1 MSGGAVNRRHRRT
14 SIAVTSGK
22 GGVGKTNIVINLAV
36 ALARLRHRV
45 AILDADFGLGN
56 VDVLLG
62 LAPTAHLGSVLAG
75 EATLDEILMD
85 GPSGV
90 KVIPSGSGV
99 RSLTALTAPQ
109 WERLRD
115 ALDELED
122 TVDFLIIDTASGIS
136 DNVIEML
143 GFAERVLV
151 VTAIEPTAVVDAYAV
166 IKLMSAANSLRE
178 IGLLV
183 NNARDATDAE
193 LVFAQLEVAAQR
205 FLHRR
210 LTYYGFIVHDPAVRE
225 AVLMQ
230 RPIVDHLPQ
239 SAASRCFRMLAAR
252 LAGTPPPDNRGL
264 RLVTKPA
271 PLAGPIA
278 GSEAPQCV

>member
-1 MSGGAVNRRHRRT
+1 MSTAVRKRRR
-14 SIAVTSGK
+14 AVVAITSGK

-62 LAPTAHLGSVLAG
+62 LAPTSHLGAVLAG
-75 EATLDEILMD
+75 EAHIDDILVE

-99 RSLTALTAPQ
+99 RSLTALTAAQ
-109 WERLRD
+109 WQRLQD
-115 ALDELED
+115 ALDEVEGS
-122 TVDFLIIDTASGIS
+122 VDFLLVDTASGIS
-136 DNVIEML
+136 DNVIDML
-143 GFAERVLV
+143 AFAERVLV
-151 VTAIEPTAVVDAYAV
+151 VTSIEPTAVVDAYAV
-166 IKLMSAANSLRE
+166 IKLMSSANSLKE

-183 NNARDATDAE
+183 NNARDATDAQ

-210 LTYYGFIVHDPAVRE
+210 LTYYGFIAHDPAIRE

-230 RPIVDHLPQ
+230 RPIVDHRPQ
-239 SAASRCFRMLAAR
+239 SAASRCFRLLAAR
-252 LAGTPPPDNRGL
+252 LSGTPAPDTRSL
-264 RLVTKPA
+264 RLVTKPDSA
-271 PLAGPIA
+271 SGT
-278 GSEAPQCV
+278 EAPQCV

>member
-1 MSGGAVNRRHRRT
+1 MSGAVNRRHRRT
-14 SIAVTSGK
+14 TIAVTSGK
-22 GGVGKTNIVINLAV
+22 GGVGKTNVVINLAV

-115 ALDELED
+115 ALDEIEE

-166 IKLMSAANSLRE
+166 IKLMSAANSPRE

-210 LTYYGFIVHDPAVRE
+210 LTLLRIHR
-225 AVLMQ
+225 
-230 RPIVDHLPQ
+230 
-239 SAASRCFRMLAAR
+239 AR
-252 LAGTPPPDNRGL
+252 SG
-264 RLVTKPA
+264 
-271 PLAGPIA
+271 
-278 GSEAPQCV
+278 GSGSGA

>member
-1 MSGGAVNRRHRRT
+1 MSTVVRRRRRAVVA
-14 SIAVTSGK
+14 ITSGK
-22 GGVGKTNIVINLAV
+22 GGVGKTSIVINLAV

-62 LAPTAHLGSVLAG
+62 LAPTAHLGAVLAG
-75 EATLDEILMD
+75 EAHIDDILVE

-99 RSLTALTAPQ
+99 RSLTALTAAQ
-109 WERLRD
+109 WERLQD
-115 ALDELED
+115 ALDQVEGS
-122 TVDFLIIDTASGIS
+122 VDFLLVDTASGIS
-136 DNVIEML
+136 DNVIDML
-143 GFAERVLV
+143 AFAERVLV
-151 VTAIEPTAVVDAYAV
+151 VTSIEPTAVVDAYAV
-166 IKLMSAANSLRE
+166 IKLMSSANSLKE

-183 NNARDATDAE
+183 NNARDATDAQ

-210 LTYYGFIVHDPAVRE
+210 LTYYGFIAHDPAIRE

-230 RPIVDHLPQ
+230 RPIVDHRPQ

-252 LAGTPPPDNRGL
+252 LSGTPVADGRPL

-271 PLAGPIA
+271 SAPGT
-278 GSEAPQCV
+278 EAPQCV